1 MWIGSFGPAAVVA
14 GLIGLSGCGGAATPY
29 TAAATVPCLRERAAA
44 LLQPSRAA
52 AREVRRGP
60 HRVRVVGVT
69 RSGST
74 IGRRAS
80 GDFQIVL
87 YPSEE
92 ILYFHFARSDDEA
105 SALVEG
111 YRGNLGYQVGDPLA
125 EELVYRRRN
134 VVVEWDQRK
143 PTIEERR
150 VAEECLASKGS
161 AHAARRKARS
171 APIPTRL
178 SGVSA
183 PDDVPLLDLIPADAV
198 VDRAWFVRASA
209 DIPPQIAVSWEQ
221 IALVGSSSLRRG
233 LVIWQRVGRRPTW
246 RRVYSR
252 VVPVYGVNRLA
263 VQKGDVTGD
272 RHPDL
277 LLFEDT
283 GGSAGCGV
291 YRLLATVR
299 GRITQL
305 FVRRACLDNAA
316 VALHDDALVLYDGIV
331 RDPKTLWQIH
341 CCWTVWQRTVQRWR
355 GGTLVSVERTRGGPP
370 PLWGAASQ
378 LTGGS

>member
-1 MWIGSFGPAAVVA
+1 MWIGSFGPAAVVV
-14 GLIGLSGCGGAATPY
+14 GLIGLGGCGGAAKPY
-29 TAAATVPCLRERAAA
+29 TAAATMPCLREQAAA

-52 AREVRRGP
+52 ARELRRGP
-60 HRVRVVGVT
+60 HLVRIVGVT

-74 IGRRAS
+74 IGTKAS
-80 GDFQIVL
+80 GGDYQIVL

-92 ILYFHFARSDDEA
+92 ILYFHFARSNHQA

-111 YRGNLGYQVGDPLA
+111 YRGNLGYQVGDPVA

-143 PTIEERR
+143 PTAEERR
-150 VAEECLASKGS
+150 VAEECLASKRS
-161 AHAARRKARS
+161 AHAVRRKPRP
-171 APIPTRL
+171 APVPTRL
-178 SGVSA
+178 SGVSTPA
-183 PDDVPLLDLIPADAV
+183 EVPLLDVIPADAV
-198 VDRAWFVRASA
+198 VDGAWFVRGSA
-209 DIPPQIAVSWEQ
+209 NVPPQVAVSWEQ
-221 IALVGSSSLRRG
+221 IALVGSRSLRRG
-233 LVIWQRVGRRPTW
+233 LLIWQRLGRGPSW

-252 VVPVYGVNRLA
+252 IVPVYGVNRLT
-263 VQKGDVTGD
+263 VQRGDVTGD

-283 GGSAGCGV
+283 DGSAGCGV

-305 FVRRACLDNAA
+305 FLRRACLDGAA
-316 VALHDDALVLYDGIV
+316 VVLHGGALVMYDGIV
-331 RDPKTLWQIH
+331 RDPKTLNQIH

-355 GGTLVSVERTRGGPP
+355 GRKLVSLERTRGGPP
-370 PLWGAASQ
+370 PLWVRRRN
-378 LTGGS
+378 

>member
-1 MWIGSFGPAAVVA
+1 MWIGSFGPAAVVV
-14 GLIGLSGCGGAATPY
+14 GLIGLGGCGGAAKPY
-29 TAAATVPCLRERAAA
+29 TAAATVPCLREQAAA

-52 AREVRRGP
+52 ARELRRGP
-60 HRVRVVGVT
+60 HLVRIVGVT

-74 IGRRAS
+74 IGTKAS
-80 GDFQIVL
+80 GGDYQIVL

-92 ILYFHFARSDDEA
+92 ILYFHFARSNDQA
-105 SALVEG
+105 AALVKG

-125 EELVYRRRN
+125 EELAYRRRN

-143 PTIEERR
+143 PTAEERR
-150 VAEECLASKGS
+150 VAEGCLATKRS
-161 AHAARRKARS
+161 ARAGARRQPA
-171 APIPTRL
+171 APVPKRL

-183 PDDVPLLDLIPADAV
+183 PAQVPLLDLIPADAV
-198 VDRAWFVRASA
+198 VDRAWFVGASA
-209 DIPPQIAVSWEQ
+209 GIPPQVAVAWEQ
-221 IALVGSSSLRRG
+221 VALVGSSSLRRG
-233 LVIWQRVGRRPTW
+233 LAIWQRLGRRPTW

-252 VVPVYGVNRLA
+252 VVPVYGVNRMT

-305 FVRRACLDNAA
+305 LVRRACVDDAA
-316 VALHDDALVLYDGIV
+316 VVLHGGALVMYDGIV

-341 CCWTVWQRTVQRWR
+341 CCWKVWQRTVQRWH
-355 GGTLVSVERTRGGPP
+355 GPKLSSVERTRGGSP
-370 PLWGAASQ
+370 PLWVRRID
-378 LTGGS
+378 